1 MRNEEQEIQ
10 FKYLINC
17 AVLLSCGAEKIL
29 VDGIF
34 SGRQP
39 FDIMDSQLEEAIL
52 TGEGD
57 FAGIKYVL
65 VTHCHNDHYNGSK
78 LLKFLKYHPGTT
90 VFLPANAKLDHDKLE
105 GLQARIIRMDGLLGQ
120 LNRVN
125 FGSFQIEYMCTGH
138 LTYRYPQ
145 HYCLN
150 LIAEHANVLVT
161 ADMNLD
167 CMNFLKD
174 FTKKEES
181 WIFANAIVLWHRK
194 WRQQLLDLNFSRIWL
209 YHVASEERDILGYR
223 KKTMVHWKKHR
234 NDVLNWVML
243 GEEKDEIY

>member
-52 TGEGD
+52 TGQGD
-57 FAGIKYVL
+57 FAGIRYVL

-90 VFLPANAKLDHDKLE
+90 VFLPANAKLDPEKLE
-105 GLQARIIRMDGLLGQ
+105 NLQADIIRMDGPIGQ
-120 LNRVN
+120 LERINCGA
-125 FGSFQIEYMCTGH
+125 FEIEYMRTGH
-138 LTYRYPQ
+138 LTYKYPE
-145 HYCLN
+145 HFCLN
-150 LIAEHANVLVT
+150 IVSENANALVT
-161 ADMNLD
+161 ADMDLERLELLT
-167 CMNFLKD
+167 C
-174 FTKKEES
+174 FTKKAVSE
-181 WIFANAIVLWHRK
+181 IFANAIVLWHRK
-194 WRQQLLDLNFSRIWL
+194 WKQKLLNLNYSHIWL

-234 NDVLNWVML
+234 DDVLNWTML
-243 GEEKDEIY
+243 GEETE